1 MYKPFYKTGWKND
14 KSTPITDESLNH
26 YDDALAKAYQLIADL
41 KKQVDA
47 LTAKQANKGIQT
59 LGGEAKKVEK
69 PKKG

>member
-1 MYKPFYKTGWKND
+1 MYKPFYKAGWKND
-14 KSTPITDESLNH
+14 KSTPITAEALNH
-26 YDDALAKAYQLIADL
+26 YDDALVKAYQLISDL

-47 LTAKQANKGIQT
+47 LTATQADQGIQT